1 MNILVPVDGFE
12 MSDKALEKAIQFA
25 KLHEGSTIYLVTVV
39 ERIGLNLQAV
49 VDYQEAKEESER
61 MLESYA
67 EKVRAQ
73 NINCETILDFDEES
87 HHAIVEDGK
96 KYNIDL
102 IVIGRRS
109 ISPVKRLVIGS
120 TSSYVISH
128 AKTDVLVINE

>member
-1 MNILVPVDGFE
+1 MNILVPVNGFE

-49 VDYQEAKEESER
+49 VDYQEAREESAR

-73 NINCETILDFDEES
+73 NIDCETILDFDEES
-87 HHAIVEDGK
+87 HHAIVEDSK
-96 KYNIDL
+96 KHNIDL

>member
-49 VDYQEAKEESER
+49 VDYREAKEESER

-67 EKVRAQ
+67 DKVRAQ

-87 HHAIVEDGK
+87 YHAIVEDSK
-96 KYNIDL
+96 KHKIDL

>member
-1 MNILVPVDGFE
+1 

-87 HHAIVEDGK
+87 HHAIVEDSK
-96 KYNIDL
+96 KHKIDL

-128 AKTDVLVINE
+128 SKTDVLVINE